1 MPLAMV
7 LFTVIYPLLRFASGA
22 VAFVILYDVIANRII
37 PLFNQVSQQ
46 IGQMQGQAMSGG
58 GSSGSNF
65 GVYLQ
70 FFEVG
75 RLVSVLLAAMGIAL
89 GWKLL
94 EMAAKFAA
102 SRAAPGV

>member
-7 LFTVIYPLLRFASGA
+7 LFTVIYPLLKFASGA
-22 VAFVILYDVIANRII
+22 VAFVILYDVLANRIVH
-37 PLFNQVSQQ
+37 LFNSVSQQ
-46 IGQMQGQAMSGG
+46 VGQMQASANGAGG
-58 GSSGSNF
+58 AGSNC
-65 GVYLQ
+65 GLYLQ

-75 RLVSVLLAAMGIAL
+75 RLVSVILAALGIAL

-102 SRAAPGV
+102 SRAAPGI

>member
-7 LFTVIYPLLRFASGA
+7 LFTVIYPLLKFASGA
-22 VAFVILYDVIANRII
+22 VAFVILYDVLANRIV
-37 PLFNQVSQQ
+37 PLFDSVTQQ

-58 GSSGSNF
+58 GSSNLGI
-65 GVYLQ
+65 YLQ

-75 RLVSVLLAAMGIAL
+75 RLVSVILAAMGVAL

-94 EMAAKFAA
+94 ELAAKFAA
-102 SRAAPGV
+102 SRAAPGL